1 MLKGERLSFIEM
13 EDLSLHILDIV
24 ENSITA
30 GASRIEIRILED
42 LKNDILSIEIKDN
55 GKGMSDEILKK
66 VINPFYT
73 TRTTRRVGLGLSF
86 LSQSAK
92 EAEGDL
98 TITSEE
104 GEGTTLHA
112 YFKHSHI
119 DRKPLGN
126 IVDTLVVLIAG
137 NQDIDFFYEHKKN
150 GNTYSLDT
158 REIKAELEEIPIN
171 SAEVIKIIREDIQN
185 GLKDLS

>member
-1 MLKGERLSFIEM
+1 M
-13 EDLSLHILDIV
+13 EDLSLHILDVV

-30 GASRIEIRILED
+30 GANRIEIRILED
-42 LKNDILSIEIKDN
+42 LKSDIFSVEIKDN
-55 GKGMSDEILKK
+55 GKGMKEDILKN
-66 VINPFYT
+66 VTDPFCT

-98 TITSEE
+98 TVTSKE
-104 GEGTTLHA
+104 GEGTVIIA

-126 IVDTLVVLIAG
+126 IVDTLITLIVG
-137 NQDIDFFYEHKKN
+137 NPDIDFLYEHRRN

-158 REIKAELEEIPIN
+158 KEIKAEIEGIPIH
-171 SAEVIKIIREDIQN
+171 SSEVIKIIKEDIQR
-185 GLKDLS
+185 GLKAIGV